1 MTHYKSDKEN
11 ACFKPPTQ
19 EAITRPLVIDGCNI
33 GRSASGYA
41 RTHVDCAG
49 LVSVV
54 RWLLLRNF
62 DVTVFLPVVYNNIN
76 NYNSRNAEL
85 LTKLEQLGIVTF
97 TPARSGRG
105 LRKAFINYDDLYV
118 VSYAARHGG
127 TILSGDKFKD
137 ILNQQCY
144 SDFHDVIRNRTIDVK
159 FRPLTL
165 DYVSY
170 NGDKF
175 YRHAPELFTYDNLG
189 IRSELI
195 RHRLYALPHEH
206 DYNLVKTQK
215 GQITDERRAFLCSEL
230 ESVLT
235 SMSYAA
241 GKLFREV
248 TELPCMDNHY
258 QGVRIEDV
266 ASRATVEAFY
276 KRYPRR
282 ETKSDP
288 SQEWVMEPIMEVL
301 DAPRRDVVSIIGGPA
316 APKLKNTAENQR
328 VPEPPSEVPEQQEPE
343 PEQEPEPPAPAPAKV
358 VPQKIQLPRDLSLK
372 SLLEWFTLAE
382 EARKIQE

>member
-1 MTHYKSDKEN
+1 MVNNYKNDKDN
-11 ACFKPPTQ
+11 ICFKPPSQ
-19 EAITRPLVIDGCNI
+19 DAISRPLVIDGCNI

-54 RWLLLRNF
+54 RWLLIRKF

-76 NYNSRNAEL
+76 NYNSKHAEL

-144 SDFHDVIRNRTIDVK
+144 SDFHPVIRNRTIDVK

-165 DYVSY
+165 DFVEY
-170 NGDKF
+170 NSDKF
-175 YRHAPELFTYDNLG
+175 YRHAPELFTYDNTTQ
-189 IRSELI
+189 RSDSL
-195 RHRLYALPHEH
+195 RQRLFALPHES
-206 DYNLVKTQK
+206 DYNLVKNLKKQV
-215 GQITDERRAFLCSEL
+215 TDERRAYLCGEL
-230 ESVLT
+230 EAILL

-241 GKLFREV
+241 GKMFREV
-248 TELPCMDNHY
+248 TELPCMDNGFH
-258 QGVRIEDV
+258 GLRVEDV
-266 ASRATVEAFY
+266 APKAFADAFNKKY
-276 KRYPRR
+276 QKR
-282 ETKSDP
+282 ELKCDSA
-288 SQEWVMEPIMEVL
+288 QEWVMEPVVEVVVKPKKDDKIL
-301 DAPRRDVVSIIGGPA
+301 DDTVLIPTPL
-316 APKLKNTAENQR
+316 PMKNEVN
-328 VPEPPSEVPEQQEPE
+328 SE
-343 PEQEPEPPAPAPAKV
+343 
-358 VPQKIQLPRDLSLK
+358 SLK
-372 SLLEWFTLAE
+372 SEKTTSVKKVELPKDQSLGSLLQWFTMAE
-382 EARKIQE
+382 EANKKNKK